1 MSIFAKSKRMD
12 TPLSG
17 KLVLLKSKI
26 ELLASQRDEAL
37 RRLADS
43 EEEKKLLESEIKALK
58 EKLHKSELDR
68 EFLQVSHKI
77 ADTPQALADARAL
90 VKGMIKRVDN
100 AISFLMEDA
109 QL

>member
-1 MSIFAKSKRMD
+1 MD

-37 RRLADS
+37 LRLAES
-43 EEEKKLLESEIKALK
+43 EEERKLLESEVKALK

-68 EFLQVSHKI
+68 EYLQVSHKI
-77 ADTPQALADARAL
+77 ADTPQALAEARTL

>member
-58 EKLHKSELDR
+58 EQLHKSELDR

>member
-43 EEEKKLLESEIKALK
+43 EEGKKLLESEIKALK